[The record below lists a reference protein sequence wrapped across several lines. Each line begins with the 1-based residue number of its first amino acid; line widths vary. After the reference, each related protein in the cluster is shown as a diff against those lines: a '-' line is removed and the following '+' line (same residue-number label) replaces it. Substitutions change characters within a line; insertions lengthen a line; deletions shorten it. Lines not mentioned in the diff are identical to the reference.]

1 MGTILKTF
9 TLKGKQIEQV
19 YYGGQDIRYRVD
31 GQELGH
37 DKFWKSPFVIIHYA
51 ELINQLNN

>member
-9 TLKGKQIEQV
+9 ILKGKQIEQV

-37 DKFWKSPFVIIHYA
+37 DKFWKSPFVVESHS
-51 ELINQLNN
+51 EVTQKLNG